1 MYAPCGRARFGGLA
15 EEEAELLQ
23 ALGEDVF
30 ARHGEWQSGRRRE
43 GKEAVYEAEGYHEA
57 GRGRRCIIQLFPM
70 AVIRP
75 AKRQRR

>member
-1 MYAPCGRARFGGLA
+1 MNMPCGSALLGGLA

-43 GKEAVYEAEGYHEA
+43 IRKLWMRPRGITKQDEGGGA
-57 GRGRRCIIQLFPM
+57 LFSYSQW
-70 AVIRP
+70 R
-75 AKRQRR
+75 